1 MPQPLL
7 SNSTDPHPTRRD
19 FLVTAAAAS
28 VSIGAAP
35 FVHADDKS
43 GNKTPVIGIDGHK
56 YSCQHGWGAVPDHI
70 RWFDTHGVA
79 VDESGLIY
87 ITHRAPKGVDPV
99 VVFEPSGKFVRSWG
113 SEYSGG
119 GHGIDIRKEGNEEF
133 LYLSWNKPQSKVT
146 KTTLTGENVWE
157 MQQPVASGKY
167 TDASQFSPTNI
178 AFAPDGGFYVADG
191 YGANF
196 IHQYNKDAKYL
207 RTFGGTGT
215 ETGQFKMPH
224 GLWLDNRP
232 GREPLLVVADR
243 ANARL
248 QYFSLDG
255 EPQPDKLVN
264 NILSLPAHLDTR
276 GTDLLVP
283 DLHARVTILDKDNQ
297 VLVHLGYDAEWTKQV
312 LDGFQ
317 MRLQPTRWQAGRFI
331 HPHDACFD
339 ASGNI
344 YVAEWVASGRI
355 SFLRHVG

>member
-1 MPQPLL
+1 
-7 SNSTDPHPTRRD
+7 
-19 FLVTAAAAS
+19 
-28 VSIGAAP
+28 
-35 FVHADDKS
+35 
-43 GNKTPVIGIDGHK
+43 
-56 YSCQHGWGAVPDHI
+56 
-70 RWFDTHGVA
+70 
-79 VDESGLIY
+79 
-87 ITHRAPKGVDPV
+87 
-99 VVFEPSGKFVRSWG
+99 
-113 SEYSGG
+113 
-119 GHGIDIRKEGNEEF
+119 
-133 LYLSWNKPQSKVT
+133 
-146 KTTLTGENVWE
+146 
-157 MQQPVASGKY
+157 
-167 TDASQFSPTNI
+167 
-178 AFAPDGGFYVADG
+178 
-191 YGANF
+191 
-196 IHQYNKDAKYL
+196 
-207 RTFGGTGT
+207 
-215 ETGQFKMPH
+215 MPH